1 MARKNDFDN
10 NEQPLLLSTNKPLT
24 SNDLQTIIAVN
35 QKSISINLEI
45 QNQNEQV
52 IEILE
57 ENDKKINELTSKM
70 TVDFYV
76 IKDIQSQVED
86 ITKILESL
94 KKNTEENERNM
105 KEILKDH
112 NEGKKNID
120 TIKNDLF
127 RLLILLGSAGVGAV
141 IQIFFIK

>member
-35 QKSISINLEI
+35 QKSISINLEV

-112 NEGKKNID
+112 NEVKKNID